1 MKNCFTSAV
10 ITVIKNN
17 LIVLFLFLVVFSNA
31 QNRGK
36 TELHNFFKIEAPF
49 DKISLGYEI
58 ALNKEF
64 VLDLTA
70 GLGAANRF
78 RNNMGENDLK
88 FGPLFIAQLKY
99 YFSRNRRE
107 RKGHSLLTNAG
118 SFWGFQSKFN
128 LNGNSKESG
137 KVWMNE
143 FHFGQQ
149 LPWGRDVFFKY
160 HVGIGRATILD
171 TREHRPYFAIGFG
184 FGYAF

>member
-1 MKNCFTSAV
+1 MVT
-10 ITVIKNN
+10 KNN
-17 LIVLFLFLVVFSNA
+17 LIVLFLFLVAFSNA

-58 ALNKEF
+58 ALNEKF

-78 RNNMGENDLK
+78 RNSMGENAMVMDYLES
-88 FGPLFIAQLKY
+88 GPLFIAHLKY
-99 YFSRNRRE
+99 YFSRKRRE

-128 LNGNSKESG
+128 LNGNGEELG

-171 TREHRPYFAIGFG
+171 TREYQPYFAIGFG

>member
-1 MKNCFTSAV
+1 MV
-10 ITVIKNN
+10 MKNN
-17 LIVLFLFLVVFSNA
+17 LIVLFVLISTFSNA
-31 QNRGK
+31 QNRDK

-49 DKISLGYEI
+49 DKISLGYEL
-58 ALNKEF
+58 ALNEKF
-64 VLDLTA
+64 VLDLSV
-70 GLGAANRF
+70 GLGAANEF
-78 RNNMGENDLK
+78 RNNKGERGMMINYLES
-88 FGPLFIAQLKY
+88 GPLFIAQLKY
-99 YFSRNRRE
+99 YFSRKRRE

-128 LNGNSKESG
+128 FNGNSKEFG

-160 HVGIGRATILD
+160 HVGFGRVTIID
-171 TREHRPYFAIGFG
+171 TKEHQPYLAIGFG

>member
-1 MKNCFTSAV
+1 MLRVKYF
-10 ITVIKNN
+10 I
-17 LIVLFLFLVVFSNA
+17 LIFVVLSSVYSA
-31 QNRGK
+31 QNRNK

-58 ALNKEF
+58 ALNEKL

-70 GLGAANRF
+70 GIGAANEF
-78 RNNMGENDLK
+78 REASGEKVTNVNYVK
-88 FGPLFIAQLKY
+88 SGPLFIAQMKY
-99 YFSRNRRE
+99 YFSRERRK
-107 RKGHSLLTNAG
+107 RKGNSLLTNAG
-118 SFWGFQSKFN
+118 SFWGFQSKVNF
-128 LNGNSKESG
+128 NGNSKRLG

-160 HVGIGRATILD
+160 HVGIGRATIMKIK
-171 TREHRPYFAIGFG
+171 EHQPYFALGFG